1 MMSKTIERRNDL
13 LEARSSYLQPR
24 TQPRDA
30 LTLGVV
36 FRRLDARAVI
46 RGIFMCNRRLEA
58 QLGASRVGLGCDGKG
73 VEAPSSLGVDRRRG
87 REGGRISGEGALTGS
102 GREGKGRM
110 FFSRDGRISV
120 VLAQLTRTMTLDNDR
135 AGRFG

>member
-87 REGGRISGEGALTGS
+87 REGGRQDLGRGRSDRIWEG
-102 GREGKGRM
+102 RKGKDVFLQGWQ
-110 FFSRDGRISV
+110 D
-120 VLAQLTRTMTLDNDR
+120 
-135 AGRFG
+135 

>member
-1 MMSKTIERRNDL
+1 METEKRKETDISMMSKTIERRNDL

-87 REGGRISGEGALTGS
+87 REGGRQDLGRGRSDRIWEG
-102 GREGKGRM
+102 RKGKDVFLQGWQ
-110 FFSRDGRISV
+110 D
-120 VLAQLTRTMTLDNDR
+120 
-135 AGRFG
+135 